1 MIKAVILK
9 LVQRISSFFPELKKE
24 IRVAHLKTSPQEFI
38 YNSIKFALPFSLGLS
53 VLFFFIADKA
63 DLPFYLIPIAFI
75 VFLALT
81 FYFGFMKL
89 RTKIIQRQ
97 KEIDREVLF
106 AGQYLLIKLYSGKP
120 LLNALVDTS
129 RSYGVASKYIR
140 EIVDDIDTGNSL
152 EKALE
157 NAMTYSPSEKFRN
170 ILFHVNNALRL
181 GIDVTGPLSAV
192 LEEITREQEIEIQRY
207 GKKLNTVIIF
217 YMLAAVVIPSI
228 GMTIFIVL
236 SSFIKFTIS
245 IAHFLIAIALIVI
258 IQFLFIAV
266 FKSIRPT
273 VNL

>member
-9 LVQRISSFFPELKKE
+9 VVQRISSFFPKLKKE
-24 IRVAHLKTSPQEFI
+24 IRVAHLKTSPQEFV

-63 DLPFYLIPIAFI
+63 GLPLYLIPIAFI
-75 VFLALT
+75 IFLALT
-81 FYFGFMKL
+81 FYFGFLKL
-89 RTKIIQRQ
+89 KTKVIQRQ
-97 KEIDREVLF
+97 KEIDGEVVL

-140 EIVDDIDTGNSL
+140 EIVDDIDTGSSL

-157 NAMTYSPSEKFRN
+157 NAMTYSPSEKFRR

-181 GIDVTGPLSAV
+181 GIDVTGPLSTV

-245 IAHFLIAIALIVI
+245 MAHFMIAIALIVI

-266 FKSIRPT
+266 F
-273 VNL
+273 